1 MFQCSHTCGHGLQK
15 RKVTCHRV
23 NMFSWVDPET
33 TEVTRCTAKQ
43 MPKEVRTCTLPSC
56 EATVVWVPGEWS
68 QVVSNGSIHVLST
81 FNHLFTCSVC
91 PVSSVER
98 GVNRKDAFFAEALR
112 ERKLARGDA
121 DMSMEASTG
130 HLGKESVTRMF
141 VGLKAV
147 RI

>member
-1 MFQCSHTCGHGLQK
+1 M
-15 RKVTCHRV
+15 
-23 NMFSWVDPET
+23 
-33 TEVTRCTAKQ
+33 
-43 MPKEVRTCTLPSC
+43 
-56 EATVVWVPGEWS
+56 VWVPGEWS
-68 QVVSNGSIHVLST
+68 QVVSNGSSYVLCT

-112 ERKLARGDA
+112 ERKLARGDV

-147 RI
+147 RT